1 MRTPQDMILEV
12 QNLSVRFPITGG
24 VLLRRVGEVRAV
36 DNVSFTIGRG
46 ETLGLVGES
55 GCGKTT
61 VGRAI
66 VNILSAMAYG
76 VEVSGQVLYHHEG
89 GTVDLAAMTR
99 KGMRPYRSDIQ
110 MVFQDPYASLNPR
123 KTVNQ
128 IVGEPMAIHA
138 DKVRLKPDPTTDG
151 TPSVGAAVGSGFSRT
166 SKKEQAERVA
176 WLLQKV
182 GLSAEQGNRYPHEFS
197 GGQRQ
202 RIGIARAL
210 STNPKLVIAD
220 EPVSAL
226 DVSVQAQVINL
237 MQDLQEEFGLSY
249 LFIAHDLSV
258 VRHISNRI
266 AVMYL
271 GHIVETGDADTIYQS
286 PLHPYSRALLAS
298 APRPDPSV
306 RRIRQAKL
314 VGDIPSP
321 INKPSGCPFRT
332 RCPIARE
339 SCADAVP
346 PLELRDGRY
355 VACPYSE

>member
-1 MRTPQDMILEV
+1 MRTPQDVILEV

-36 DNVSFTIGRG
+36 DNVSFSIGRG

-76 VEVSGQVLYHHEG
+76 VEVSGQIRYHHEG

-110 MVFQDPYASLNPR
+110 MIFQDPYASLNPR

-128 IVGEPMAIHA
+128 IVGEPLAIHSKA
-138 DKVRLKPDPTTDG
+138 SKSEQTD
-151 TPSVGAAVGSGFSRT
+151 
-166 SKKEQAERVA
+166 RVA

-298 APRPDPSV
+298 APRPDPSA
-306 RRIRQAKL
+306 RRTRQAKL

-346 PLELRDGRY
+346 PLELRDGRL

>member
-1 MRTPQDMILEV
+1 MGTPQDVILEV
-12 QNLSVRFPITGG
+12 ENLSVRFPVTGG

-36 DNVSFTIGRG
+36 DQVSFTIGRG

-76 VEVSGQVLYHHEG
+76 VEVSGRILYHAQS
-89 GTVDLAAMTR
+89 GTVDLAALSR
-99 KGMRPYRSDIQ
+99 KAMRPYRSDIQ

-123 KTVNQ
+123 KTVTQ
-128 IVGEPMAIHA
+128 IVAEP
-138 DKVRLKPDPTTDG
+138 L
-151 TPSVGAAVGSGFSRT
+151 AVH
-166 SKKEQAERVA
+166 SKISKREQVERVA

-182 GLSAEQGNRYPHEFS
+182 GLSPEQGNRYPHEFS

-210 STNPKLVIAD
+210 ATNPKLVIAD

-249 LFIAHDLSV
+249 LFVAHDLSV

-271 GHIVETGDADTIYQS
+271 GHIVEMGDGETIYKS
-286 PLHPYSRALLAS
+286 PQHPYSRALLAS

-306 RRIRQAKL
+306 DRVRQAKL
-314 VGDIPSP
+314 TGDIPSP
-321 INKPSGCPFRT
+321 MNKPSGCPFRT
-332 RCPIARE
+332 RCPIARP
-339 SCADAVP
+339 SCADAMP
-346 PLELRDGRY
+346 PLEFKNGRF

>member
-1 MRTPQDMILEV
+1 MRTPQDVILEV
-12 QNLSVRFPITGG
+12 EDLTVRFPVTGG

-36 DNVSFTIGRG
+36 DHVSFTIGRG

-66 VNILSAMAYG
+66 VNILSALAYG
-76 VEVSGQVLYHHEG
+76 VEISGRIIYHHESG
-89 GTVDLAAMTR
+89 SVDLASLSR
-99 KGMRPYRSDIQ
+99 RSMRPYRSDIQ

-128 IVGEPMAIHA
+128 IVAEPLAIHA
-138 DKVRLKPDPTTDG
+138 KT
-151 TPSVGAAVGSGFSRT
+151 SRA
-166 SKKEQAERVA
+166 EQAERVA
-176 WLLQKV
+176 WLLGKV
-182 GLSAEQGNRYPHEFS
+182 GLSPEQGNRYPHEFS

-210 STNPKLVIAD
+210 ATNPRLVVAD

-271 GHIVETGDADTIYQS
+271 GHIVEMGEAETLYQS
-286 PLHPYSRALLAS
+286 PLHPYSQALLGS
-298 APRPDPSV
+298 APRPDPNA

-314 VGDIPSP
+314 AGDIPSP

-332 RCPIARE
+332 RCPIARPD
-339 SCADAVP
+339 CADAMP
-346 PLELRDGRY
+346 PLELRKDRL

>member
-1 MRTPQDMILEV
+1 MRTPQDVILEV
-12 QNLSVRFPITGG
+12 EDLTVRFPVTGG

-36 DNVSFTIGRG
+36 DHVSFTIGRG
-46 ETLGLVGES
+46 ETVGLVGES

-76 VEVSGQVLYHHEG
+76 VEVSGRIIYHHSSG
-89 GTVDLAAMTR
+89 SVDLAALGR
-99 KGMRPYRSDIQ
+99 GSMRPYRSDIQ

-128 IVGEPMAIHA
+128 IVAEPLAIHT
-138 DKVRLKPDPTTDG
+138 KK
-151 TPSVGAAVGSGFSRT
+151 
-166 SKKEQAERVA
+166 SKAEQVERVA
-176 WLLQKV
+176 WLLGKV
-182 GLSAEQGNRYPHEFS
+182 GLSPEQGNRYPHEFS

-210 STNPKLVIAD
+210 ATDPKLVIAD

-249 LFIAHDLSV
+249 LFVAHDLSV

-271 GHIVETGDADTIYQS
+271 GHIVEMGEAETIYQS

-298 APRPDPSV
+298 APRPDPSA
-306 RRIRQAKL
+306 RRVRQAKL
-314 VGDIPSP
+314 AGDIPSP

-332 RCPIARE
+332 RCPIARP
-339 SCADAVP
+339 SCADAMP
-346 PLELRDGRY
+346 PLELRNDRL
-355 VACPYSE
+355 VAGPYSE

>member
-1 MRTPQDMILEV
+1 MSASPGPILDV
-12 QNLSVRFPITGG
+12 IDLSVRFPVTGG

-36 DNVSFTIGRG
+36 DHVTFSIGRG
-46 ETLGLVGES
+46 ETVGLVGES

-76 VEVSGQVLYHHEG
+76 VEVSGQILYHHEN
-89 GTVDLAAMTR
+89 GTVDLAKMSR
-99 KGMRPYRSDIQ
+99 KAMRPYRSDIQ

-128 IVGEPMAIHA
+128 IVAEPLAIH
-138 DKVRLKPDPTTDG
+138 
-151 TPSVGAAVGSGFSRT
+151 
-166 SKKEQAERVA
+166 SKASPAEQRERVA
-176 WLLQKV
+176 WLLAKV
-182 GLSAEQGNRYPHEFS
+182 GLSPEQGNRYPHEFS

-210 STNPKLVIAD
+210 ATNPKLVIAD

-271 GHIVETGDADTIYQS
+271 GHVVEMGEGETIYQS

-298 APRPDPSV
+298 APRPDPNV

-314 VGDIPSP
+314 AGDIPSP
-321 INKPSGCPFRT
+321 MNKPSGCPFRT
-332 RCPIARE
+332 RCPIARDA
-339 SCADAVP
+339 CAEATP
-346 PLELRDGRY
+346 PLESRQGRL
-355 VACPYSE
+355 VACPFSE

>member
-1 MRTPQDMILEV
+1 MRAPQDVILEV
-12 QNLSVRFPITGG
+12 EDLTVRFPVTGG
-24 VLLRRVGEVRAV
+24 VLLRRIGEVRAV
-36 DNVSFTIGRG
+36 DHVSFTIGRG

-66 VNILSAMAYG
+66 VNILGAMAYG
-76 VEVSGQVLYHHEG
+76 VEVSGKIVYHHESG
-89 GTVDLAAMTR
+89 HVDLARLGRAA
-99 KGMRPYRSDIQ
+99 MRPYRSDIQ

-128 IVGEPMAIHA
+128 IVAEPLAIHSNA
-138 DKVRLKPDPTTDG
+138 
-151 TPSVGAAVGSGFSRT
+151 

-176 WLLQKV
+176 WLLGKV
-182 GLSAEQGNRYPHEFS
+182 GLSPEQGNRYPHEFS

-210 STNPKLVIAD
+210 ATNPKLVIAD

-271 GHIVETGDADTIYQS
+271 GHIVEMGDAETIYQS

-298 APRPDPSV
+298 APRPDPTA
-306 RRIRQAKL
+306 RRTRQAKL

-321 INKPSGCPFRT
+321 MNKPSGCPFRT

-339 SCADAVP
+339 SCAQAIP
-346 PLELRDGRY
+346 ALELRGDRL
-355 VACPYSE
+355 VACPFSE